1 MKHSEKIMRNDMTS
15 IKVKIAGIMLIVST
29 LVLLFGTILLTAIEY
44 LRISEYL
51 VNEWEGNR
59 SYTNPLVDDGY
70 YNNDNIKV
78 DPYGSY
84 MVQHL
89 HPYYMFSLPWRTD
102 DRTQL
107 ENSIVTINSDGFR
120 NNPSNV
126 SQRRR
131 TAIILGG
138 STAFGHFSSSD
149 KTTIAAVLAS
159 ILEINVVNRNA
170 PSWNSHQ
177 ELIALA
183 KYFDEYQLSISFT
196 LSNDIA
202 VACNENNRWD
212 DGLTYLDSPESYI
225 TLQSKINNIRG
236 SITSNLSL
244 NLLFKGFAKSVFP
257 DTYKLLWLVK
267 NYFITEPNQN
277 PDETHNIKF
286 CSNVEP
292 QDVAFSFLQNQ
303 NVMNKLSTARNAR
316 HVVVLQ
322 PHISLIDSHA
332 IDHTFYKLVYDI
344 VMESE
349 YCTNNICIDTR
360 VTQKPVTKDDLYN
373 GSNIETALFADNVHL
388 TDNGVFFYSQMIID
402 KLPEF

>member
-1 MKHSEKIMRNDMTS
+1 MTS
-15 IKVKIAGIMLIVST
+15 IKVKISGIIIIVST
-29 LVLLFGTILLTAIEY
+29 LVLFFGTILVTTIEY

-59 SYTNPLVDDGY
+59 SYTNQLVDDGY
-70 YNNDNIKV
+70 YNNDNIKF
-78 DPYGSY
+78 DPYSSY
-84 MVQHL
+84 TVQHL

-102 DRTQL
+102 DQTQL
-107 ENSIVTINSDGFR
+107 KNSIVTINSDGFR

-149 KTTIAAVLAS
+149 ETTIAAVLARK
-159 ILEINVVNRNA
+159 LEINVVNRNA

-177 ELIALA
+177 ELVALA

-196 LSNDIA
+196 LANDISL
-202 VACNENNRWD
+202 ACLQNNRWD
-212 DGLTYLDSPESYI
+212 DGLTYLDSPESFI
-225 TLQSKINNIRG
+225 TLQSKINNIRED
-236 SITSNLSL
+236 IASNLSL
-244 NLLFKGFAKSVFP
+244 NLLLKGFAKSVFP

-267 NYFITEPNQN
+267 NYFITEPNQSPN
-277 PDETHNIKF
+277 ETHNFRF

-292 QDVAFSFLQNQ
+292 QDVALSFLQNQ
-303 NVMNKLSTARNAR
+303 NTMNKLSTARNAR

-322 PHISLIDSHA
+322 PLISLIDSHA
-332 IDHTFYKLVYDI
+332 IDHAFRNSVYDI

-349 YCTNNICIDTR
+349 YCANNICVDTR
-360 VTQKPVTKDDLYN
+360 VTQNPITKDDLYN
-373 GSNIETALFADNVHL
+373 GNNIEKALFVDNVHL
-388 TDNGVFFYSQMIID
+388 TDNGVLFYSQILID
-402 KLPEF
+402 RLIEF